1 MAIFPNPY
9 YNYYMA
15 AMARKS
21 GFDVWI
27 GALSTTQDQTFHWRD
42 NTRITFSN
50 WAPGKPNGDFDAP
63 KDCVRMRT
71 MGSGSGPEK
80 AGQWTDGDCLNQN
93 AFMCSHKLDPS
104 SKFREKNYSL
114 VLVTS
119 NNPTFCPEGWLMYD
133 DSCLKLVLDPATWTE
148 ARGACKSLFPSN
160 GEFKKE

>member
-1 MAIFPNPY
+1 MIGKTENGIEGDQWHQPWQEADQFCGIEGSGGWTGANLAIFPNPY

-42 NTRITFSN
+42 NTRITYSN
-50 WAPGKPNGDFDAP
+50 WAPGKPNGDFDSP

-80 AGQWTDGDCLNQN
+80 AGQWSDGDCLNQN
-93 AFMCSHKLDPS
+93 AFMCSHKLDSS
-104 SKFREKNYSL
+104 SKIYLEKKYN
-114 VLVTS
+114 
-119 NNPTFCPEGWLMYD
+119 F
-133 DSCLKLVLDPATWTE
+133 
-148 ARGACKSLFPSN
+148 FQ
-160 GEFKKE
+160 